1 MPKIDETLK
10 QVIKRCQGS
19 PSFFLDNFGRIQ
31 HPKKGITKFNLFS
44 YQKKCLANFRQ
55 NRLTIFK
62 KTRQSGISTIT
73 GAYALW
79 KAMFT
84 AQQTILIVSKRDLD
98 AMDFLRKNVVTIY
111 EHLPDW
117 MHELWPKTI
126 SNAHEIGFPNGSRI
140 MSLTSSRDTLRSHSA
155 SLNIIDEAA
164 FIEGMDEMWAA
175 GAPAIMHGGSLICIS
190 TVKGIG
196 NWYWQTWTDAENGNN
211 DFVPIKIDWWDMDW
225 RLDFLDDDGTTKIIA
240 PTDGLKECKGKDEIE
255 KYGPYWSPWLEGQ
268 YRLLTEKGDSRKFR
282 QEILCEF
289 LGTGDTVLGYQALKQ
304 TEAMVQKTERDGP
317 QFRVMA
323 TAPYVNPMTDER
335 ASLDFRNHL
344 WVWKEPF
351 LGALADKDKGIPET
365 PPHQYVMGVDPSS
378 GESGDYS
385 AIEVFDINAAE
396 QVAELQIKAEPRTFA
411 YMADFIGRWYNNA
424 FMVVERTGLG
434 VGVCQDLENM
444 LMYQNLYRKPKKN
457 IFTKSSKYGDV
468 GYSTSSTS
476 KPILVKTLIDFIGT
490 VDEEGNPT
498 GITIR
503 SSRLY
508 KEMLIFVHLN
518 NSSKVGAERGPGNHD
533 DLIMA
538 TALALFGTSQAMALS
553 VGTLVPVRAVDFKPE
568 LHNSDAIYQHLQKFS
583 NDNGYNAIFPIFQ
596 TTESIDGPMSIG
608 QELDKFTKQLGARPV
623 NPNAPPPPVV
633 SPKKHII
640 IYHKNRRP
648 SGGAL

>member
-1 MPKIDETLK
+1 MPKIDDKLK
-10 QVIKRCQGS
+10 QVIKRCQAS

-84 AQQTILIVSKRDLD
+84 PQQTILIVSKRDLD

-117 MHELWPKTI
+117 MHDLWPKTI
-126 SNAHEIGFPNGSRI
+126 SNAHEIGFPNGSKI
-140 MSLTSSRDTLRSHSA
+140 TSLTSSRDTLRSHSA

-196 NWYWQTWTDAENGNN
+196 NWYWQTWSDAENHNN

-225 RLDFLDDDGTTKIIA
+225 RLEFTDDDGSNKLIA
-240 PTDGLKECKGKDEIE
+240 PTDGIRECKTKDEIE

-268 YRLLTEKGDSRKFR
+268 FRLLTEKGDSRKFR

-289 LGTGDTVLGYQALKQ
+289 LGTGDTILSTPALKQ
-304 TEAMVQKTERDGP
+304 VGATVEKTGRDGP
-317 QFRVMA
+317 KFQTVGPV
-323 TAPYVNPMTDER
+323 PYANPMTDER
-335 ASLDFRNHL
+335 ATIDFNEHL
-344 WVWKEPF
+344 WIWREPF
-351 LGALADKDKGIPET
+351 RGVPEDKEKGIPEQQ
-365 PPHQYVMGVDPSS
+365 PHQYVVGVDPAS
-378 GESGDYS
+378 GASNDYS
-385 AIEVFDINAAE
+385 AVEVFDVTEGE
-396 QVAELQIKAEPRTFA
+396 QVAELQIKAEPRMFA

-434 VGVCQDLENM
+434 VTVCQDLDTV

-457 IFTKSSKYGDV
+457 LFTKSSKYGDV
-468 GYSTSSTS
+468 GFTTSNTS
-476 KPILVKTLIDFIGT
+476 KALLIKTLIDFVGT
-490 VDEEGNPT
+490 ISEEGEPT
-498 GITIR
+498 GMVIR
-503 SSRLY
+503 SQRLY
-508 KEMLIFVHLN
+508 KELLIFVHLKG
-518 NSSKVGAERGPGNHD
+518 SKVGAEHGPGNHD
-533 DLIMA
+533 DLVMA
-538 TALALFGTSQAMALS
+538 TALALIGTSQAAAMGSGMLM
-553 VGTLVPVRAVDFKPE
+553 PVRAVDFKPE
-568 LHNSDAIYQHLQKFS
+568 LHNSDAMFKHLQKIS
-583 NDNGYNAIFPIFQ
+583 NDNGYNTMFPVFQ
-596 TTESIDGPMSIG
+596 TTDQVDGPMTIS
-608 QELDKFTKQLGARPV
+608 QELDKFTRQLGARPV
-623 NPNAPPPPVV
+623 NPNVVQPVV
-633 SPKKHII
+633 NPKKHII
-640 IYHKNRRP
+640 TYHKNRRP
-648 SGGAL
+648 PDGAS